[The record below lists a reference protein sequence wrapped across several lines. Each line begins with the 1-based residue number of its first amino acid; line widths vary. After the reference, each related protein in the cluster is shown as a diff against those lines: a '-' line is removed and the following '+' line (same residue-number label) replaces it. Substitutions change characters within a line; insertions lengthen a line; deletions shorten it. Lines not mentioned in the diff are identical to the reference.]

1 MSRSKG
7 SHKIVEKNQF
17 IQAFIAKGKLTPK
30 THMHIQIACF
40 VIQMQNLCVIMWERE
55 RKHCTREG
63 CKGAY
68 KGQNRVIIGL
78 FVENIRKKHHNKH
91 VFSRQQS
98 ILWHDVF

>member
-40 VIQMQNLCVIMWERE
+40 VIQMQNLCVIM
-55 RKHCTREG
+55 
-63 CKGAY
+63 
-68 KGQNRVIIGL
+68 
-78 FVENIRKKHHNKH
+78 
-91 VFSRQQS
+91 
-98 ILWHDVF
+98 